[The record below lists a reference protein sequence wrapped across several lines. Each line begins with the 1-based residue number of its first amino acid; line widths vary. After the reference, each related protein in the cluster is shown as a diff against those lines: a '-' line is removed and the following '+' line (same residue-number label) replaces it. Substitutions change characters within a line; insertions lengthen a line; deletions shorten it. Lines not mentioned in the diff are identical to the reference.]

1 MSEYF
6 LTATGKKMK
15 SQMRFSGSFPK
26 ALQLEGPATH
36 RMESSSVSWYPGC
49 IREKDKLGVASCPRL
64 ETTEELKLKWE
75 AGRKRQGRV
84 EG

>member
-1 MSEYF
+1 
-6 LTATGKKMK
+6 
-15 SQMRFSGSFPK
+15 
-26 ALQLEGPATH
+26 
-36 RMESSSVSWYPGC
+36 MESSSVSWYPGC

-64 ETTEELKLKWE
+64 ETTEELKFKWE